1 MTADANSNPQDPAA
15 PAPDVAPAARVEE
28 QPREEAREAP
38 AHEAR
43 ADVWERVKDHKV
55 IQWAAAYLGAALA
68 VGQAQEL
75 LANAFEWP
83 NLARRVVVLAL
94 VVGLPIAI
102 TVAWY
107 HGHRALRRVSV
118 AELSILSALTLI
130 GALAFVI
137 ALRRDEPVSPQV
149 TSAALQPILP
159 IATPVATA
167 GAPLP
172 NKVAVLPCENQS
184 PDPDDAYFASGLHQ
198 DIIWQLDKLKNLNA
212 IPRLTVLRYA
222 GTNLSVAQIASEL
235 SVRALLGCTIRYA
248 DNRVRIT
255 AELVDSTGLMTLW
268 QQAYEPSIADIAD
281 VFAVQADIA
290 MNIAGA
296 LSVVFTPA
304 EQALLAKP
312 PTVSTDAYVLFLK
325 ALEAPGYDETIELFE
340 RALAADEQ
348 FAAPRA
354 ALAFFWASELSNT
367 GYAAAISAAERAEH
381 EARVRAYAERALELD
396 ARVPYARAALTIT
409 EMLNWHWT
417 DAYARVVQARELTP
431 NDVTQYDLY
440 LLAYLGRHDEALGV
454 VLRGEQLYP
463 GEPDN
468 WRGWA
473 LGYAGR
479 YDEAAA
485 AFAANV
491 ARVPGEQGLGART
504 WLALMEAARGN
515 SAAALEQLRLSETI
529 AAERPPLYLSMW
541 TYGYGRIGQ
550 ADDARRLFT
559 EMERL
564 EASGTRFGAGGWAMA
579 ALAIGD
585 RERALDWLDAAAD
598 KAANHELDEGFFNLM
613 ALRTNVTNDD
623 ALREREFVDVLNRI
637 KGE

>member
-1 MTADANSNPQDPAA
+1 MTADADPSQQDLVAAA
-15 PAPDVAPAARVEE
+15 PEHGAPVAEPPAQPAPVEE
-28 QPREEAREAP
+28 T
-38 AHEAR
+38 H
-43 ADVWERVKDHKV
+43 ADIWERVKDHKV
-55 IQWAAAYLGAALA
+55 IQWAIAYLGAALA
-68 VGQAQEL
+68 IGQAQEL

-83 NLARRVVVLAL
+83 NFARRVVVLTL
-94 VVGLPIAI
+94 VVGLPIAV

-118 AELSILSALTLI
+118 GELSILSALTLL
-130 GALAFVI
+130 GALVFVV
-137 ALRRDEPVSPQV
+137 ALRRDEPASSQQ
-149 TSAALQPILP
+149 SAAAAALP
-159 IATPVATA
+159 ATA
-167 GAPLP
+167 PSSPAGEALP

-184 PDPDDAYFASGLHQ
+184 PDPNDAYFASGLHQ

-222 GTNLSVAQIASEL
+222 DTQLSVAEIATEL

-255 AELVDSTGLMTLW
+255 AELVDSSGLTTLW
-268 QQAYEPSIADIAD
+268 QMSYEPSLTDIAD

-304 EQALLAKP
+304 EQELLTRP
-312 PTVSTDAYVLFLK
+312 PTVSTEAYVLFLK

-340 RALAADEQ
+340 QALAADEQ

-354 ALAFFWASELSNT
+354 ALAFLWATQLSNT
-367 GYAAAISAAERAEH
+367 SYAAAISAEARDEH
-381 EARVRAYAERALELD
+381 EARVHDYAARALALD
-396 ARVPYARAALTIT
+396 PRVPYARAALTIT
-409 EMLNWHWT
+409 EMLSWRWT
-417 DAYARVVQARELTP
+417 DAYARIVQARELTP

-454 VLRGEQLYP
+454 VRRGEQLYP

-473 LGYAGR
+473 LAYAGR

-491 ARVPGEQGLGART
+491 ARAPGEQGLGART
-504 WLALMEAARGN
+504 WLALMEVARDN

-529 AAERPPLYLSMW
+529 AAAERPPLYLSMW
-541 TYGYGRIGQ
+541 AYGYGRLGQ
-550 ADDARRLFT
+550 AEDARRLFA
-559 EMERL
+559 EMEQR
-564 EASGTRFGAGGWAMA
+564 ETSGTRFGVGGWAMA
-579 ALAIGD
+579 ALAVGD
-585 RERALDWLDAAAD
+585 RQRALDWLDEAAD
-598 KAANHELDEGFFNLM
+598 KAAGHELDEGFFNLM
-613 ALRTNVTNDD
+613 ALRANVTND
-623 ALREREFVDVLNRI
+623 AVLRQPEFTDVLNRI